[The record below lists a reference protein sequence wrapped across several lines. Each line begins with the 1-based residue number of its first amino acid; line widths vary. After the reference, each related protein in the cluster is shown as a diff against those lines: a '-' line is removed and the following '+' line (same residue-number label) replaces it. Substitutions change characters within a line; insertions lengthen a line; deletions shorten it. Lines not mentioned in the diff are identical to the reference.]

1 MGETNW
7 AVIIAAVLGSGGI
20 GGVLVYLAAPGVDRL
35 AFKGKDRQDAIS
47 VLQGQLVEQI
57 KETARE
63 REEAKAER
71 SEQQRQI
78 YEMRVELKTMR
89 EAMADFAAERVQ
101 ERHDLRNQIQI
112 YALRAEVA
120 ISLLRDMSA
129 EIVDMPL
136 HFKRQIERLAQPI
149 KEKP

>member
-7 AVIIAAVLGSGGI
+7 AVIIAAALGSGGV
-20 GGVLVYLAAPGVDRL
+20 GAVLAYLAAPGTDRL
-35 AFKGKDRQDAIS
+35 AFKGKDRQDAIG
-47 VLQGQLVEQI
+47 VLQEQLKTQI
-57 KETARE
+57 EETKRE
-63 REEAKAER
+63 REEAKVERAAQQNQIAEMRKELESMRETLAKFEAER
-71 SEQQRQI
+71 
-78 YEMRVELKTMR
+78 R
-89 EAMADFAAERVQ
+89 E
-101 ERHDLRNQIQI
+101 ERHELRNQIQV
-112 YALRAEVA
+112 YSLRAEVS